1 MTAADAV
8 IVLIHHEIVLD
19 LSVLVVVLRPYYGA
33 SIIFLPERTTE
44 TARVDFQYDIL
55 ADIGAF
61 NGLNLQNWCLSDL
74 FLRYNNSTQVELS
87 ELRVTAF
94 FFLVIT
100 ARIALAF
107 ILDVSLI

>member
-1 MTAADAV
+1 
-8 IVLIHHEIVLD
+8 
-19 LSVLVVVLRPYYGA
+19 
-33 SIIFLPERTTE
+33 
-44 TARVDFQYDIL
+44 
-55 ADIGAF
+55 
-61 NGLNLQNWCLSDL
+61 LNLQNWCLSDL